1 MEDSPIEPITEL
13 LKDAYSGDKGALND
27 VMAAVYEELRRRAG
41 NLMAKERPGHSLQP
55 TELVHHAFMRLVN
68 QRCDWQNRNHFY
80 SIASTIMRRVLL
92 DHARDRRAL
101 KRGGD
106 RQREALDPE
115 RVVATGWNEQDF
127 LALAEAVERLEKKD
141 AQLANIVDMSLFG
154 GMRYEDIASEM
165 TVSVDEIEKDLKVAT
180 MMILRDRKQAGEES
194 GNGGR

>member
-1 MEDSPIEPITEL
+1 
-13 LKDAYSGDKGALND
+13 
-27 VMAAVYEELRRRAG
+27 
-41 NLMAKERPGHSLQP
+41 
-55 TELVHHAFMRLVN
+55 MRLVN